1 MTRVILICALCG
13 GLAIRVPAQP
23 LSAWIEQLAALRTL
37 QNTLRQGYAT
47 VSGGLQ
53 TIGDVRGQEYQ
64 LHQGYFTSLEGVKPV
79 VLDDPRT
86 ENLRARLVT
95 LMSQLQAA
103 LDDWQR
109 QPILSR

>member
-1 MTRVILICALCG
+1 MTRIILICALCSG
-13 GLAIRVPAQP
+13 ISIRLPAQP

-47 VSGGLQ
+47 ITGGLQ
-53 TIGDVRGQEYQ
+53 AIGDVRGEEYQ
-64 LHQGYFTSLEGVKPV
+64 LHQGYFTSLDGVKPV

-86 ENLRARLVT
+86 ENLHARLVT

-103 LDDWQR
+103 LDYWQR

>member
-1 MTRVILICALCG
+1 MTRVLLICALCG
-13 GLAIRVPAQP
+13 GLAISLPAQP

-47 VSGGLQ
+47 VSSGLQ
-53 TIGDVRGQEYQ
+53 TIGDVRGQEFQ
-64 LHQGYFTSLEGVKPV
+64 LHHGYFTSLDGVKPV

-86 ENLRARLVT
+86 EDLRARLVT

-103 LDDWQR
+103 LDYWQR
-109 QPILSR
+109 QPILSW